1 MSHPGTPP
9 RSHCENCGSALQG
22 PYCHRCGQHDFD
34 VHRSFSHTLIEALE
48 GFFHF
53 DTKLFRNV
61 VTLLFQPGRLTA
73 AFNAGKRASQV
84 PPFRFYVFVSI
95 LFFFLAF
102 LGEEPRHRPTVTA
115 ETPPAVLQQLEESGV
130 LQAPEPSGGAEAPD
144 RRNVDQVRDFARA
157 MEAAS
162 AKDPTA
168 SGLKAKLE
176 HLSQPDNQEKLI
188 HTFAVAMPKLVLVC
202 LPLFALYT
210 RIIFRRSGQVYLQH
224 LVVALHFHTFV
235 FIWWMVTDGW
245 AFLLGLP
252 GWGIESG
259 FNLAANGWLL
269 VYPFLMLKHLF
280 GGSWPGSLIR
290 STMTLGLYLATLA
303 LAFAV
308 TAVLIV
314 WWS

>member
-1 MSHPGTPP
+1 M
-9 RSHCENCGSALQG
+9 HCENCGTALQG

-102 LGEEPRHRPTVTA
+102 LGEEPRHRPTVAA
-115 ETPPAVLQQLEESGV
+115 ETPPVVLQQLEESGV
-130 LQAPEPSGGAEAPD
+130 LPRTDTTPTAAVPD
-144 RRNVDQVRDFARA
+144 TPPAQRNVDKIREFAEA
-157 MEAAS
+157 MQAADTGKS
-162 AKDPTA
+162 DAA
-168 SGLKAKLE
+168 GFKAKLE
-176 HLSQPDNQEKLI
+176 HLSQPEAQEKLI

-252 GWGIESG
+252 GWGVESG

-280 GGSWPGSLIR
+280 GGSWPGSVIR
-290 STMTLGLYLATLA
+290 SAVTLGVYLFTLV